1 MALYKYKVS
10 DKSGAISEE
19 VTEAASQG
27 DAARRLQRRG
37 LIPLE
42 YLGEGI
48 AATGASGGHH
58 GKKLD
63 VVEFTDRL
71 VPLLEANIPLE
82 RSLGI
87 LADDKEKENLAL
99 ATTAGEL
106 RRGLHEGRK
115 LSELIRERGRMF
127 PQLYAGI
134 VEAGE
139 EAGALAQVM
148 AELRHFLLEARELRS
163 FIISSS
169 IYPAFICIVGIIMLG
184 VVLGVIIPKFASAL
198 AGAGIKSSAT
208 DFLLSMSD
216 FLRSYWWLSL
226 VLVGGIWY
234 CVHAIRKGDNYLR
247 WKYDGIVLRLPII
260 RKLVMCSNISRL
272 CRTMAI
278 LMRNGVHLLNTVSIA
293 NRVVQNNVISHSIAG
308 LAAELRQGQKLS
320 SALSRSPYIPPL
332 MLKMLSVGEETGSVE
347 TMLERVAD
355 RYESDLRALI
365 KRMLSMFEPL
375 VIIALGLGIGAV
387 VTIMFMAIMDMQG
400 GAK

>member
-1 MALYKYKVS
+1 MPLFKYKVS
-10 DKSGAISEE
+10 DASGTISELVME
-19 VTEAASQG
+19 GSSQADAS
-27 DAARRLQRRG
+27 RRIQRRG

-42 YLGEGI
+42 YLGEG
-48 AATGASGGHH
+48 TLTQQTQGVF

-87 LADDKEKENLAL
+87 IGEDNEDPVLQQ
-99 ATTAGEL
+99 TANDL

-115 LSELIRERGRMF
+115 LSELIRERGRTF
-127 PQLYAGI
+127 PQLYAGV

-148 AELRHFLLEARELRS
+148 GELRRFLLESKELKS

-169 IYPAFICIVGIIMLG
+169 IYPAFICLTGIIMLC
-184 VVLGVIIPKFASAL
+184 VVLGVIIPKFATAL
-198 AGAGIKSSAT
+198 AGAGIKSAAT
-208 DFLLSMSD
+208 DFLLALSGLLS
-216 FLRSYWWLSL
+216 SYWWLSL
-226 VLVGGIWY
+226 VFIVLVVI
-234 CVHAIRKGDNYLR
+234 AIRG
-247 WKYDGIVLRLPII
+247 I
-260 RKLVMCSNISRL
+260 RKEDSWIRLKYEALVLSIPVVKKLVLFSNIARL

-278 LMRNGVHLLNTVSIA
+278 LMRNGVHLLNTVAIA
-293 NRVVQNNVISHSIAG
+293 NRVIQNKIISQSIGG
-308 LAAELRQGQKLS
+308 LAGELRQGQKLS
-320 SALSRSPYIPPL
+320 TSLSKSPYIPNL

-355 RYESDLRALI
+355 RYETDLRTLV
-365 KRMLSMFEPL
+365 KRLLSLFEPI
-375 VIIALGLGIGAV
+375 VIVALGLGIGTI